1 LAAVGGATTFVYD
14 DRRRTILSY
23 QILIVMKTNYEL
35 RKDVMDEIRWTPQLR
50 AIAAEFGVAAND
62 GVITITGVVDSYWKK
77 VAVEHA
83 AQQVSGVKLVASEVE
98 VKVAASGQRTD
109 AEIAHA
115 IRSALKW
122 NSVLED
128 EDVDVRVDDGLV
140 YLQGKVDLRSRRDL
154 IQNIVEN
161 LKGVTGVCN
170 FIKLNPR
177 PVDAAQIQGKIA
189 AAFRR
194 SATLDSAAVRINAE
208 GSKVSLKG
216 MVRSWA
222 EKKEAESIA
231 SAAPG
236 VVTVDNEI
244 EVDTASLN

>member
-1 LAAVGGATTFVYD
+1 M
-14 DRRRTILSY
+14 RTKSLNP
-23 QILIVMKTNYEL
+23 MKTNYEL

-50 AIAAEFGVAAND
+50 AIAAEFGVAAKD
-62 GVITITGVVDSYWKK
+62 GVVTITGVVDSYWKK

-83 AQQVSGVKLVASEVE
+83 AQQVSGVKVVASDVE
-98 VKVAASGQRTD
+98 VRVGSSGKRTD
-109 AEIAHA
+109 NEIAHA
-115 IRSALKW
+115 VRSALRW
-122 NSVLED
+122 SSALAD
-128 EDVDVRVDDGLV
+128 EDVDVKVDDGWV
-140 YLQGKVDLRSRRDL
+140 YLQGKVDLRSQRDL

-170 FIKLNPR
+170 AIKLEPR
-177 PVDAAQIQGKIA
+177 RVDTGQLKGKIA

-194 SATLDSAAVRINAE
+194 SATLDSAAVRIHTE
-208 GSKVSLKG
+208 GGKVSLKG

-244 EVDTASLN
+244 EVDSAILNLV